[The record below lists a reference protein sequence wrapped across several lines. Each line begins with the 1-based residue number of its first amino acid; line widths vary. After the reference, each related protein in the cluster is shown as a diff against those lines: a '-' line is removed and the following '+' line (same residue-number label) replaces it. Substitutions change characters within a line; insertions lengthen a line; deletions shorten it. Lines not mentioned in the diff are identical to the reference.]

1 MNPRRLDLAIVQ
13 RPQRIENNSNI
24 NHFLEDG
31 ALHRGYVAER
41 RRDHSEDRQTQ
52 PA

>member
-1 MNPRRLDLAIVQ
+1 
-13 RPQRIENNSNI
+13 
-24 NHFLEDG
+24 LEDG